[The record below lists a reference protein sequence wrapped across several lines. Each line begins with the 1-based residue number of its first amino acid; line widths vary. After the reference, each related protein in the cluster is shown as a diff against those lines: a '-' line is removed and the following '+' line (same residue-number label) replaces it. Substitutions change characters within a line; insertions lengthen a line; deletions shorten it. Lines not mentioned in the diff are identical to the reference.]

1 MLEQFKKL
9 LHLSQL
15 GRILL
20 FSMTQSYVSKRKPGR
35 PPKEQSTP
43 TSPVQ
48 KGQIQQAASE
58 SVVVPLPMEPIHSSL
73 PIQSGHRQTL
83 QERALWYLPVEA
95 ENPLYSVDDNLLP
108 AYIYKECGSVSMY
121 QYFQEKDV
129 PTLHSFVR
137 WLTNTKQLHFDKPPV
152 PGDILFLQN
161 NGTIIAA
168 RLVIS
173 IEEHLNPPENY
184 DKIPVWQRKNLDRV
198 RAGMK
203 KTYTVTLHDWAE
215 PVHVWYAIGKV
226 TA

>member
-1 MLEQFKKL
+1 MLELSKKL

-35 PPKEQSTP
+35 PAKEPSTP

-48 KGQIQQAASE
+48 TIESQQATSEPVIVPSPAEPVGAS
-58 SVVVPLPMEPIHSSL
+58 VP
-73 PIQSGHRQTL
+73 RKV
-83 QERALWYLPVEA
+83 QERVLWYLSSA
-95 ENPLYSVDDNLLP
+95 DENLSLSENEDLLP
-108 AYIYKECGSVSMY
+108 ACLYKECGSVSMY
-121 QYFQEKDV
+121 QYFLEKDV

-173 IEEHLNPPENY
+173 VEEHKNPPETY
-184 DKIPVWQRKNLDRV
+184 DSTPVWQRKNLERV

-203 KTYTVTLHDWAE
+203 KTYTVTLHDWYE
-215 PVHVWYAIGKV
+215 PVHVWYAVGKV
-226 TA
+226 TS

>member
-1 MLEQFKKL
+1 MPPTDTYYVWSVDSGDVFPYAKD
-9 LHLSQL
+9 LSL
-15 GRILL
+15 RE
-20 FSMTQSYVSKRKPGR
+20 P
-35 PPKEQSTP
+35 
-43 TSPVQ
+43 
-48 KGQIQQAASE
+48 
-58 SVVVPLPMEPIHSSL
+58 VVVPLPMEPIHSSL